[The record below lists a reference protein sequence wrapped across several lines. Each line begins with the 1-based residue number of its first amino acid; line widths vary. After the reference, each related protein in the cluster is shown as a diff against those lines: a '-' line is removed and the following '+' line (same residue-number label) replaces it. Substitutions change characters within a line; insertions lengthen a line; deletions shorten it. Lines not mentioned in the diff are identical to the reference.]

1 MRVLLDTNIFVSYL
15 LLPRDPIRL
24 VVDAALAGAYEL
36 LMPDALLEEL
46 IATISSK
53 ETLRNRF
60 PPELL
65 VEVVDDLKDVATVI
79 PLITEKIQPITRDLK
94 DDYLIAYAVAG
105 DADIL
110 VSGDNDLLILGTV
123 GHLNFLSS
131 SDFAQLLVVEP

>member
-36 LMPDALLEEL
+36 LMPDALLDEL

-53 ETLRNRF
+53 DTLRNRI
-60 PPELL
+60 PSELL
-65 VEVVDDLKDVATVI
+65 VEFVDDLKDVATVI
-79 PLITEKIQPITRDLK
+79 PLITEKIQPITRDPK

-110 VSGDNDLLILGTV
+110 VSGDNDLLILGKA
-123 GHLNFLSS
+123 GRLNFLSPA
-131 SDFAQLLVVEP
+131 DFARLLEVET